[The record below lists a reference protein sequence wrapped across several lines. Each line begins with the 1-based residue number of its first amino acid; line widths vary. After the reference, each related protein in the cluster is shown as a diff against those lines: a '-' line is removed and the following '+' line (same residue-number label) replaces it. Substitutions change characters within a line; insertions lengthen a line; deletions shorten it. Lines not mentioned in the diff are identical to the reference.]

1 MKRYTLPGTGWV
13 LLLVALLSLP
23 GSAFAQGTSGRLV
36 GTVQDASGAVL
47 PGATVTLSNP
57 ATGYQ
62 QVDVANAQG
71 AFVFSSVPVGTYRL
85 SVELEGFKTA
95 VYDQVVINVGQ
106 EYSLTARLEIG
117 SLAETVE
124 VTAGVSLVTTTTP
137 QVTNTVL
144 QKQVLEIPL
153 ANRDITN
160 LIKLQP
166 GVQAMTN
173 RANTVIN
180 GGRPTWTQVT
190 LDGINIQDNF
200 IRTNSLDFL
209 PNRPTSDNVAEF
221 TITSSVQGA
230 DAAGGASSV
239 RMVTPSGTNT
249 FRGSA
254 FEFNRDSAL
263 SANSF
268 FNNRTGVPKAEL
280 SRHQFGGRLGG
291 PIKRNKLFFFG
302 YYEGWRQETQTAQ
315 NLVVPANAGL
325 LNGEFRYV
333 GLDGVVRSG
342 LRLPPGATPRL
353 PEMAAP
359 MSVRMSP
366 NRLDAIITSR
376 LAGCVTMRAASASTW
391 YFCQVTSG

>member
-180 GGRPTWTQVT
+180 GG
-190 LDGINIQDNF
+190 GIH
-200 IRTNSLDFL
+200 
-209 PNRPTSDNVAEF
+209 PY
-221 TITSSVQGA
+221 SSKPPGRARGMVEGL
-230 DAAGGASSV
+230 AGGV
-239 RMVTPSGTNT
+239 
-249 FRGSA
+249 
-254 FEFNRDSAL
+254 
-263 SANSF
+263 
-268 FNNRTGVPKAEL
+268 EL
-280 SRHQFGGRLGG
+280 DVGGKHR
-291 PIKRNKLFFFG
+291 PP
-302 YYEGWRQETQTAQ
+302 Q
-315 NLVVPANAGL
+315 AG
-325 LNGEFRYV
+325 
-333 GLDGVVRSG
+333 
-342 LRLPPGATPRL
+342 
-353 PEMAAP
+353 
-359 MSVRMSP
+359 
-366 NRLDAIITSR
+366 
-376 LAGCVTMRAASASTW
+376 
-391 YFCQVTSG
+391 